1 MNMIQ
6 HYSIYLKNLLFI
18 FLNSIILSQEVEDD
32 TLSLDLNTI
41 WEEAV
46 WEEIEDVI
54 DVYYEVEQV
63 TAVAGVRG
71 SEAEDEALHYL
82 YYRKSMKGISIQEYK
97 KAYGKLKNKR
107 DELYK
112 KDKNNPKLQEM
123 DNYLSYI
130 RKKII

>member
-1 MNMIQ
+1 MIQ

>member
-54 DVYYEVEQV
+54 DVYYEVEQI

-71 SEAEDEALHYL
+71 AEAEDEALALL
-82 YYRKSMKGISIQEYK
+82 YYRKSMKGISQQEYK
-97 KAYGKLKNKR
+97 KAYGRLKIKR
-107 DELYK
+107 DELFK
-112 KDKNNPKLQEM
+112 KDKNNPKLKEM
-123 DNYLSYI
+123 DNYLSYMK
-130 RKKII
+130 KKII